1 MAWVSPILGKMAKA
15 QATKRWQLDLRG
27 IPASTKAKIEARADE
42 NLRTA
47 PKEVIA
53 ILNAAVS
60 ETK

>member
-1 MAWVSPILGKMAKA
+1 MAKA
-15 QATKRWQLDLRG
+15 TEVRWQLDLTHV
-27 IPASTKAKIEARADE
+27 PVATKAKVLERARR

-47 PKEVIA
+47 SKEVIA